1 MVVIGSI
8 CPNVMRVSLVVD
20 RLKQIVKNKT
30 MEELGYYKLEVS
42 RLFKRVDNLRNE
54 NKNLKLENE
63 ELKQK
68 FSLYG
73 VVASEKTFNIHKC
86 INEISKDASRRGVL
100 VYDLSKDNSFRYNCK
115 KAIDK
120 MLYKK

>member
-1 MVVIGSI
+1 MNINKEI
-8 CPNVMRVSLVVD
+8 LMT
-20 RLKQIVKNKT
+20 IVKNSSN
-30 MEELGYYKLEVS
+30 YLEGEQEI
-42 RLFKRVDNLRNE
+42 LKINEKQLNLISKE
-54 NKNLKLENE
+54 ISQL
-63 ELKQK
+63 

-73 VVASEKTFNIHKC
+73 VVASEKTFNIHEC